1 MMLVILQLQAISL
14 SLMVQ
19 LPVYLMLLSLTVTTV
34 LNIKETMMELMNVE
48 VVILH
53 QPLLIYKT

>member
-1 MMLVILQLQAISL
+1 MMLVILQLQAVSL